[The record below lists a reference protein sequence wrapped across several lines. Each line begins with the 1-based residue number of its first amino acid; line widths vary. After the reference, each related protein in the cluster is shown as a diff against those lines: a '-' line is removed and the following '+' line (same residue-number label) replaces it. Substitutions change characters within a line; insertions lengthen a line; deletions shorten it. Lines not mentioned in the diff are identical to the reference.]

1 MQKRYLVFDFDGT
14 IANTVDPAMELANDI
29 LKEMGEETLTKEQL
43 ASLRDKSYLEII
55 KAFDVAIWKVPGLL
69 LKLRT
74 TLQDHFEMV
83 KPYPHI
89 IDVLKK
95 LSKEG
100 HYMYVL
106 TSNDKAF
113 VQRFLDAFD
122 INCFEDI
129 YSEMNIFG
137 KAEALKKFMKLQG
150 ISAPDMLYVGD
161 EVRDIDA
168 CRKNKV
174 TIVSVSW
181 GFNTEDK
188 LKEHSPD
195 EIVKSPDDLHAAIKK
210 LSE

>member
-1 MQKRYLVFDFDGT
+1 MQIPSMGNSKDNHVPSLTTPEVRRVWVPEKIEG
-14 IANTVDPAMELANDI
+14 NTFV
-29 LKEMGEETLTKEQL
+29 
-43 ASLRDKSYLEII
+43 
-55 KAFDVAIWKVPGLL
+55 
-69 LKLRT
+69 
-74 TLQDHFEMV
+74 
-83 KPYPHI
+83 
-89 IDVLKK
+89 
-95 LSKEG
+95 EG